1 MHWVSSYKCS
11 GSSSQGLEFV
21 HCSVFYSV
29 DGRLGSVGP
38 VHSKALP
45 LGLESL
51 EDGVTVCQSNHALQQ
66 HGLACNVLVRNSLAR
81 NCGELTLVKSNVV
94 TAVFTEAVVVI
105 ESEGV
110 RWRFVLGEELLKEHW
125 QENDAE
131 TVRIQ
136 LGLDNINVT
145 LFSEEIQPVRRGFE
159 SSRQTQQEL
168 TLASV
173 VGVYRC

>member
-11 GSSSQGLEFV
+11 GSSSQGLEIV
-21 HCSVFYSV
+21 HCSVYLSV

-45 LGLESL
+45 LSLESL
-51 EDGVTVCQSNHALQQ
+51 EDGVTVCQPNHALQQ

-81 NCGELTLVKSNVV
+81 NCGELTLVKGNVV

-110 RWRFVLGEELLKEHW
+110 RRRFVLGEELLKEHW